1 MTKKTLMV
9 LAISSLVFVLAAPL
23 AAQTV
28 RLKANIP
35 FEFVASQRTLPA
47 GEYSVDSISLSAPS
61 IMCIRSEDSHYGV
74 FVLSSPLGGPGYM
87 TRGEARLV
95 FHRYGNQ
102 YFLSEVWGGYLHDG
116 LLIPM
121 TKVERAL
128 TETAM
133 SRNPETVVILAQ
145 L

>member
-9 LAISSLVFVLAAPL
+9 LAISSLVLVLAAPL
-23 AAQTV
+23 AAETV
-28 RLKANIP
+28 RLTANIP
-35 FEFVASQRTLPA
+35 FEFMASQRTLPA
-47 GEYSVDSISLSAPS
+47 GEYSVESLILNAPG

-74 FVLSSPLGGPGYM
+74 FVLSNPLGSPADK
-87 TRGEARLV
+87 TREEARLV

-116 LLIPM
+116 LVIPM
-121 TKVERAL
+121 SKAERAL

-133 SRNPETVVILAQ
+133 FRSPETVVILAQ
-145 L
+145 R